1 MLDRRMDIFIFRAAE
16 EQNGRTKDKILYSWE
31 NEIKKSFALKQTKSL
46 ISTSLNGYYGRF
58 ALCCLLRGIKA
69 STCFG
74 HKARS
79 IYKVSSQL
87 SIYTVLQEMF

>member
-1 MLDRRMDIFIFRAAE
+1 MNKFIFRAAE
-16 EQNGRTKDKILYSWE
+16 EQKGRTKDEIVYYWG
-31 NEIKKSFALKQTKSL
+31 NEIKKSLVSKQTKSL
-46 ISTSLNGYYGRF
+46 ISTSLNGYYGIF

-69 STCFG
+69 SPCFG

-79 IYKVSSQL
+79 KYKVSASL